1 MNVSDF
7 IYSSKSLSKFKDYYV
22 TSEEFLKAYN
32 KFSIV
37 ERKSLVLHY
46 IMDNSPFAF
55 TMVYEKPLIFEQVR
69 QYISHI
75 LDVDVNNIKLIGST
89 KTGFSMGYDNYGAPY
104 KKDRDLDLMI
114 LDEVL
119 FSKLRIE
126 FGVWQK
132 AYQEDKT
139 LHPRHEREKE
149 FWDDHMKNLPK
160 SFGWG
165 YIDTYKMPNRNEFLP
180 VTSKVNNTMAMVV
193 RNLKS
198 EHGFSTQKASMRVY
212 KDFESYF
219 CQQNRNIE
227 AILKVKGYK
236 GDDTGGK
243 VAIGGRRLMAER

>member
-1 MNVSDF
+1 MKEEIMNVSDF
-7 IYSSKSLSKFKDYYV
+7 IYSSNPLSKFKGHYV
-22 TSEEFLKAYN
+22 TPEEFLKAYD

-69 QYISHI
+69 QYISYI
-75 LDVDVNNIKLIGST
+75 LDVNVNNIKLIGST
-89 KTGFSMGYDNYGAPY
+89 KTGFSMGCDNYGTPY
-104 KKDRDLDLMI
+104 TKDRDLDFMI
-114 LDEVL
+114 IDEVL
-119 FSKLRIE
+119 FSKLKTE

-132 AYQEDKT
+132 VYQEDGTMK
-139 LHPRHEREKE
+139 PRCEREKD
-149 FWDDHMKNLPK
+149 FWDDHMKNLPR

-165 YIDTYKMPNRNEFLP
+165 YIDTYKMPNRNEYLP
-180 VTSKVNNTMAMVV
+180 ITSKVNNTMAMVV
-193 RNLKS
+193 RNLKA

-227 AILKVKGYK
+227 AILKARGHVDAPK
-236 GDDTGGK
+236 
-243 VAIGGRRLMAER
+243 